1 MSAAQSAL
9 SASEFSMAGLRS
21 ILAAM
26 LICALYAEVLS
37 ASAAGIFR
45 GFVVEAAPA
54 EARSGWIYVNSP
66 KGMMRRVKVSRA
78 RVYYSQAVPLSMR
91 NPRPAKSL
99 VNGTEIRVTAEQDGD
114 GEWNATEI
122 EILRL
127 RHRPRSGI
135 S

>member
-1 MSAAQSAL
+1 MRCVRAAV
-9 SASEFSMAGLRS
+9 AGW
-21 ILAAM
+21 
-26 LICALYAEVLS
+26 LIWLLCTATLS
-37 ASAAGIFR
+37 ASATGIFR
-45 GFVVEAAPA
+45 GFVVEAPPA

-78 RVYYSQAVPLSMR
+78 RVYYSQAVPLSLR

-99 VNGTEIRVTAEQDGD
+99 VSGTEVRVTAEQDGD
-114 GEWNATEI
+114 GEWNASEI

-127 RHRPRSGI
+127 RHRPRAGI

>member
-1 MSAAQSAL
+1 MNAVRSV
-9 SASEFSMAGLRS
+9 AGGVLTVV
-21 ILAAM
+21 LCTQM
-26 LICALYAEVLS
+26 LS

-45 GFVVEAAPA
+45 GFVVEAPPA

-78 RVYYSQAVPLSMR
+78 RVYYSQAVPLSLR
-91 NPRPAKSL
+91 NSRPAKSL
-99 VNGTEIRVTAEQDGD
+99 ISGTEVRVTAEQDGD
-114 GEWNATEI
+114 GEWNASEI

>member
-1 MSAAQSAL
+1 MRAVV
-9 SASEFSMAGLRS
+9 AG
-21 ILAAM
+21 M
-26 LICALYAEVLS
+26 LIWLLCTAMLS

-45 GFVVEAAPA
+45 GFVVEAPPA

-78 RVYYSQAVPLSMR
+78 RVYYSQSVPLSLR

-99 VNGTEIRVTAEQDGD
+99 VSGTEVRVTAEQDGD
-114 GEWNATEI
+114 GEWNASEI

>member
-1 MSAAQSAL
+1 MSGAVLAMVLCAQ
-9 SASEFSMAGLRS
+9 
-21 ILAAM
+21 M
-26 LICALYAEVLS
+26 LF

-45 GFVVEAAPA
+45 GFVVEAPLK

-66 KGMMRRVKVSRA
+66 NGMMRRVKVSRA
-78 RVYYSQAVPLSMR
+78 RVFYSRAVPLSMR

-99 VNGTEIRVTAEQDGD
+99 VSGTEIRVTAEQDGD
-114 GEWNATEI
+114 GEWNATDI

-127 RHRPRSGI
+127 RHRPKSGT